1 MAAMPP
7 RLSGVHINIVNHI
20 NNRAGSPFE
29 RVPKQTLNKMRGE
42 ARWTGW
48 LFTSTGFVRDMLVLL
63 SHGRDV
69 FLALHERRSGRT
81 RWIQG
86 LSLQTNDPADE

>member
-1 MAAMPP
+1 VG
-7 RLSGVHINIVNHI
+7 GVV
-20 NNRAGSPFE
+20 S
-29 RVPKQTLNKMRGE
+29 
-42 ARWTGW
+42 
-48 LFTSTGFVRDMLVLL
+48 LL
-63 SHGRDV
+63 SHGRDL